1 MAHHQQG
8 AIAGLAAVWTGQA
21 SVVRRTIGWT
31 AVTGGV
37 PVTAQPAD
45 PGLRQFAVDAT
56 RRAEE
61 AEARLEKLLDVLED
75 TGITSGMSSE
85 QLYQV
90 LGVVGAEPRPGEK
103 YLTTEEVRQRLGLPR

>member
-1 MAHHQQG
+1 
-8 AIAGLAAVWTGQA
+8 
-21 SVVRRTIGWT
+21 
-31 AVTGGV
+31 
-37 PVTAQPAD
+37 VTAQPAD

-90 LGVVGAEPRPGEK
+90 LGVVGAEPRHGEK